1 MAEKIT
7 RCNRN
12 PNSVIFIIMK
22 DLIYQEDIEALN
34 LYIPNNRASEY
45 VKLKL
50 ID

>member
-7 RCNRN
+7 RGNRHSN
-12 PNSVIFIIMK
+12 PIIFIIMK
-22 DLIYQEDIEALN
+22 ELIYQEDIEALK

-45 VKLKL
+45 VKLIL